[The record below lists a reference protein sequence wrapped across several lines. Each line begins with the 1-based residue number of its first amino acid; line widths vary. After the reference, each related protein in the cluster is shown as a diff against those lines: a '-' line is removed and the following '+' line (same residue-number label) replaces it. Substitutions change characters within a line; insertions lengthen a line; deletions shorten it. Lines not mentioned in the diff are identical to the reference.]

1 VPARRVVQPALVTAG
16 YLLLTCVFYWPGV
29 RHISSQFISDG
40 RDGADFLWNYW
51 ALPHNALHGHNP
63 FSSTGIFW
71 PVGVRLA
78 FHTTT
83 PLEAF
88 VFWPLSKVLGDVLA
102 SNLLLLAAVPL
113 TAGGVYLLALHEC
126 GDARAAFVAGAAFT
140 LIPERIDRIDGHWNI
155 HHGWPLPFALW
166 LLLRLYDRPT
176 WRRAA
181 ALGAMAGAVLLTELT
196 YFVFFVGAAL
206 VIAAWRWRATIAR
219 AFLGRVAAAA
229 AVCVV
234 VTLPLL
240 VSLLRDLQ
248 HHELDHLRH
257 WGGAE
262 LVSSDLLGWIVPNAR
277 HPLWGGLFAHL
288 SVNFGAE
295 AYPFA
300 GLVVLGLA
308 VAAVAW
314 RATRPAVGAWA
325 VIALGSAVLA
335 LGPFLHVNGWTG
347 SHFSRFGVRYSVPL
361 PFMVFRSLPLLSGLR
376 VPGRFSIMTAL
387 ALDVMAAVALAR
399 LWRDRPSRQ
408 QWAVAAVVLA
418 VTLVE
423 LLPVAN
429 VRLQSPAVP
438 AAYRVIQHAPD
449 HDAVLEVPLFWR
461 DGFGQYGDAVQN
473 EDSIFLY
480 YATRHGHP
488 VSNGMVA
495 RLPQARLA
503 ALFGYAPYRQLL
515 HLQHQVGFTDL
526 PTFTA
531 RDLRAMGIGWVVYH
545 RDHPF
550 PDVLAYL
557 QSLGLTPAADDGVVQ
572 VWRVPPG

>member
-1 VPARRVVQPALVTAG
+1 VRRLARLGLITAG
-16 YLLLTCVFYWPGV
+16 YLLLTCVFYWQGV
-29 RHISSQFISDG
+29 RHISSHFISDG
-40 RDGADFLWNYW
+40 HDGADFLWNYW

-83 PLEAF
+83 PLEALLS
-88 VFWPLSKVLGDVLA
+88 WPLSKVFGPVLG

-113 TAGGVYLLALHEC
+113 TGWGVFLLARHVCE
-126 GDARAAFVAGAAFT
+126 DDRAAFFAGGAYLF
-140 LIPERIDRIDGHWNI
+140 IPVRVDRIDGHWNF
-155 HHGWPLPFALW
+155 HHAWPLPFALW

-176 WRRAA
+176 WWRAA

-196 YFVFFVGAAL
+196 YFVFFLGAAL
-206 VIAAWRWRATIAR
+206 VLAAWRWRETLTR
-219 AFLGRVAAAA
+219 RFAAALGLA
-229 AVCVV
+229 AGVSVV

-240 VSLLRDLQ
+240 VNLARDLSR
-248 HHELDHLRH
+248 HELDRLPR

-262 LVSSDLLGWIVPNAR
+262 LASSDLLGWIVPSAR
-277 HPLWGGLFAHL
+277 HPLWGGLFGHTN
-288 SVNFGAE
+288 VNFGSE

-308 VAAVAW
+308 VAALAM
-314 RATRPAVGAWA
+314 RSTRRAVGPWA
-325 VIALGSAVLA
+325 VMAAGTALLA
-335 LGPFLHVNGWTG
+335 LGPFLHVDGWTG
-347 SHFSRFGVRYSVPL
+347 GHFSTFGVRYSVPL
-361 PFMVFRSLPLLSGLR
+361 PYIVFRKIPLLSGLR
-376 VPGRFSIMTAL
+376 VPGRFSMMTAL

-399 LWRDRPSRQ
+399 LLRGRPTRW
-408 QWAVAAVVLA
+408 QWALPAVALA

-423 LLPVAN
+423 MLPGAT

-438 AAYRVIQHAPD
+438 AAYRVIQHAPG

-461 DGFGQYGDAVQN
+461 DGFGQYGDSR
-473 EDSIFLY
+473 EDSIYLY

-495 RLPQARLA
+495 RLPRARLA
-503 ALFGYAPYRQLL
+503 ALFGYAPYSQLL
-515 HLQHQVGFTDL
+515 ALQHQPGFKDP

-531 RDLRAMGIGWVVYH
+531 HDLRAMGIGWVVYH
-545 RDHPF
+545 RDNPF
-550 PDVLAYL
+550 PDALAYL
-557 QSLGLTPAADDGVVQ
+557 QTLGLTPAADDGVVE
-572 VWRVPPG
+572 VWRVPAAS